1 MEGKEQEITAM
12 ILLTTS
18 RDPSQRTRQ
27 FINELI
33 KCIPGSAKLNRGK
46 TPLRVIIRE
55 SPALIQVVER
65 NGNPG
70 EMRLYRNGRLEL
82 RMIIQGI
89 KLLRDMH
96 SINRRRAA
104 TLSAVGR
111 GWAAEVISQALG
123 IQLYP
128 TSDPGELRGSSD
140 AIALIAEVGGSW
152 RLEFLDGVDL
162 GPCGPSII
170 MSNVELVIK

>member
-1 MEGKEQEITAM
+1 MEGKEQEIATM

-33 KCIPGSAKLNRGK
+33 KCIPGSTKLNRGK
-46 TPLRVIIRE
+46 TPLHILIHE
-55 SPALIQVVER
+55 SPTLIQVVER

-70 EMRLYRNGRLEL
+70 EIRLYRNGRLEL
-82 RMIIQGI
+82 LMIIQGI
-89 KLLRDMH
+89 KLLKDMH
-96 SINRRRAA
+96 AINRRRAT

-111 GWAAEVISQALG
+111 GWVAEAISQALG

-128 TSDPGELRGSSD
+128 ASDPGELRGSSD
-140 AIALIAEVGGSW
+140 AIALIAEAGGSW

-170 MSNVELVIK
+170 MSSVKLVIK